1 MKRLQIA
8 SLIMAAAMVINAC
21 GPKAAEAPTI
31 NAEEIQSTAVAA
43 ALTIVAE
50 TQAAIPTNT
59 PLPPTDVPT
68 STLLPTDTP
77 IPSPTIDPNL
87 PTATSIPT
95 QTAVG
100 GGDPCNAPLPGSIS
114 GKDTTIRLVNN
125 TKGDLIVS
133 LYLNITPFGECGY
146 RGYNIGP
153 QDSTLVT
160 DLPQGCYNVSV
171 FVNGPKNNTKAFGY
185 GCINNPDKWTFFIDA
200 EKVVLTP
207 P

>member
-59 PLPPTDVPT
+59 SLPPTNVPT
-68 STLLPTDTP
+68 STPLPTDTP

-87 PTATSIPT
+87 PTATAIPT

-100 GGDPCNAPLPGSIS
+100 GGDPCNGPLGAIVS
-114 GKDTTIRLVNN
+114 GKDAKIKLENN
-125 TKGDLIVS
+125 TKADIVVT
-133 LYLNITPFGECGY
+133 LYLNITPFGECGF
-146 RGYNIGP
+146 RGYNLGP
-153 QDSTLVT
+153 RDSILIT

-171 FVNGPKNNTKAFGY
+171 LVNDSKKPSKAFGY
-185 GCINNPDKWTFFIDA
+185 GCITNTDKHSFLINA
-200 EKVVLTP
+200 ESVIFGS
-207 P
+207 